1 MSPWPAR
8 ILGLSRRQL
17 FNIYVLAGSVGIVL
31 AVTLYTL
38 HVSARIE
45 QQSRVA
51 TQLLSSLASR
61 ALAEGSQASMQEIMR
76 AVNEIEVPFVMT
88 DNSGRPLYWNAPVIG
103 IPMPES
109 LADVQA
115 VDPARPQDPAVRS
128 VLALVAR
135 FDAEHE
141 PFAIVDPRTGLRQGT
156 LHYGSSALSRQI
168 RWMPHL
174 ELALLAAFF
183 LLIVWALLMKKEG
196 EQQRLFAGMAKET
209 AHQMGT
215 PLTAMLGWLQLLRE
229 RLGPRDEVVAELE
242 RDIGRLGKVAER
254 FSRIGSRPHLE
265 KADITDTVRSTL
277 SYFERRLPQFG
288 GRVELRMEGAVRNRI
303 RFNRELME
311 WVLENL
317 IKNGIDALREGKGTI
332 VVRLEDG
339 PGSGVTIRVSDTGAG
354 IPHRLRNRIFE
365 PGFTT
370 KQRGWGMGLALV
382 RRIVTQY
389 HGGRILV
396 AATGPRGTTFA
407 VTLPGAE
414 EKSRAVPNPVG

>member
-1 MSPWPAR
+1 LSPWPAR

-229 RLGPRDEVVAELE
+229 RLGP
-242 RDIGRLGKVAER
+242 AER
-254 FSRIGSRPHLE
+254 IIFVEETDPFLE
-265 KADITDTVRSTL
+265 QNVTSSMAQHGEKV
-277 SYFERRLPQFG
+277 Y
-288 GRVELRMEGAVRNRI
+288 
-303 RFNRELME
+303 RFYGQASGHISGE
-311 WVLENL
+311 
-317 IKNGIDALREGKGTI
+317 A
-332 VVRLEDG
+332 G
-339 PGSGVTIRVSDTGAG
+339 PGLGELNTD
-354 IPHRLRNRIFE
+354 
-365 PGFTT
+365 
-370 KQRGWGMGLALV
+370 
-382 RRIVTQY
+382 
-389 HGGRILV
+389 LV
-396 AATGPRGTTFA
+396 AAGLSKAFE
-407 VTLPGAE
+407 L
-414 EKSRAVPNPVG
+414 PNPVVLPETEIGRASCRERV